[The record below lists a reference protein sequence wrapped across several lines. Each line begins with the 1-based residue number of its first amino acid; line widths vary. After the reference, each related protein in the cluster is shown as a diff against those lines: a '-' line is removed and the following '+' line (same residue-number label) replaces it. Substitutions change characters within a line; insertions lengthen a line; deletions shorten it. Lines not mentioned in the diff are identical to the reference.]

1 MVFDLLIAVP
11 AAAVAVAWRAWP
23 DLLIFIGPSFA
34 IILDLVVE
42 ADAGVHREA
51 ERDAVQE
58 RDERKEGRNML
69 TGKVFPVPT
78 TFGVPRTPKRQGEN
92 KKY

>member
-34 IILDLVVE
+34 IILDRVVE
-42 ADAGVHREA
+42 AVAGVHREA
-51 ERDAVQE
+51 ERDAVQD
-58 RDERKEGRNML
+58 RDKRKKGRKTL
-69 TGKVFPVPT
+69 TGGRET
-78 TFGVPRTPKRQGEN
+78 TFLVPPLHTRQGEAKN
-92 KKY
+92 Y

>member
-34 IILDLVVE
+34 IILDLVVDKSDDDDDPGTYSE
-42 ADAGVHREA
+42 ERRVRTTPSCLSREK
-51 ERDAVQE
+51 DWVQL
-58 RDERKEGRNML
+58 R
-69 TGKVFPVPT
+69 
-78 TFGVPRTPKRQGEN
+78 
-92 KKY
+92 